1 MELLN
6 FIPLL
11 LALVFAPLLEGLIRK
26 TKAIFAGRKGF
37 PLLQAYRDLFKLL
50 KKGAVYSDTVTAVFK
65 LAPAVQLSVMILAA
79 AFLPFG
85 GLPGVFS
92 FGGDFIVIIFL
103 MGLSRFFLVL
113 GAMDTGSS
121 FEGMGANREAFFS
134 ILIEPA
140 LLLGFAVLTG
150 FSTEASLNSV
160 IRNAFQSLSFENI
173 TLLLLV
179 CASFLILA
187 LAENSRV
194 PFDDPTT
201 HLELTMIHEV
211 MILDNSGPDL
221 AMIEYGASLKLWFFF
236 TLIADIFPAL
246 HYFTQPFRAALT
258 FVVILLLS
266 VLAGVVESVMARL
279 RLTRIPQLLS
289 TALAFSLVA
298 ILLKS
303 IL

>member
-1 MELLN
+1 
-6 FIPLL
+6 
-11 LALVFAPLLEGLIRK
+11 
-26 TKAIFAGRKGF
+26 
-37 PLLQAYRDLFKLL
+37 
-50 KKGAVYSDTVTAVFK
+50 
-65 LAPAVQLSVMILAA
+65 
-79 AFLPFG
+79 
-85 GLPGVFS
+85 
-92 FGGDFIVIIFL
+92 
-103 MGLSRFFLVL
+103 

-150 FSTEASLNSV
+150 FSAEASFDSV
-160 IRNAFQSLSFENI
+160 IRSAFQSLSFENI
-173 TLLLLV
+173 ALLLLV

-187 LAENSRV
+187 LAENSRI

-221 AMIEYGASLKLWFFF
+221 AMIEYSASLKLWFFF
-236 TLIADIFPAL
+236 ALIADIFPAL
-246 HYFTQPFRAALT
+246 HYLTQPLKPVLT
-258 FVVILLLS
+258 FAVILLLS

-279 RLTRIPQLLS
+279 RLTRIPQMLS